1 MNSQNTSPKYPL
13 PSFKFIL
20 RNIHINGQNPKVLQ
34 KIYLKGLYLRK
45 LIDSRSENPLYP
57 NHKRF
62 KANKCFKTLKSIR
75 VSLISFPFICESL
88 KSAKNLKNFCVSTF
102 TRKTNAIEIASCLKK
117 FPAKIK
123 NIQLSVS
130 LTSIKIDED
139 FVKVAKCIRIF
150 PKLQCLQPTLPF
162 TRELV
167 TYNRSISRLK
177 EIEKMTLYIP
187 SCNKTSF
194 QRAMR
199 RDIMCPG
206 VTTLKIGL
214 NALDFPDFHR
224 LRPFFSRESKDQ
236 IYHPPNFGNLNKRQ
250 KRTLEKVLEKIK
262 YSDEDHPHDLDN
274 NDAINNSFESEPDDE
289 DFVAKCEMREQ
300 MRPFFRFD
308 LFPNLQKLSFT
319 QQEHLFLLGSFV
331 VDGFAALKN
340 LKSLKIDIYERS
352 QGSRYIFKA
361 FSNLPLL
368 KKFTLYINF
377 IKNQEWHILRSFLKK
392 QGNLESLKIKVKGKV
407 SSQIDYMENKHLQE
421 IIEDLD
427 QKPYL
432 KSLKIASNFW
442 TLETLSKG
450 FARLR
455 MRNQLQKLYIQAS
468 DEIITC
474 KKKTLQRVQGLCNF
488 IKNQKESLQILSVF
502 LPFAFDQNTVEYI
515 FEAIS
520 RLVQLRK
527 LAFYLNHFFFR
538 EDSVEEIIEYF
549 AQTLNQIQEFEVL
562 ETWNL
567 NLGKYLKRLQNLEYL
582 VINFNSS
589 SSGYSRYSRSFES
602 VVDALKVLS
611 SLEKLQSVRFITY
624 SDSGELL
631 TKKEQ
636 TIINVLQ
643 DLNHIREI
651 RFRFT
656 DLFWKEKPHRV
667 NLQKVIQE
675 INERQSLRCDFMF

>member
-1 MNSQNTSPKYPL
+1 M
-13 PSFKFIL
+13 
-20 RNIHINGQNPKVLQ
+20 
-34 KIYLKGLYLRK
+34 
-45 LIDSRSENPLYP
+45 
-57 NHKRF
+57 
-62 KANKCFKTLKSIR
+62 
-75 VSLISFPFICESL
+75 
-88 KSAKNLKNFCVSTF
+88 
-102 TRKTNAIEIASCLKK
+102 
-117 FPAKIK
+117 
-123 NIQLSVS
+123 
-130 LTSIKIDED
+130 
-139 FVKVAKCIRIF
+139 
-150 PKLQCLQPTLPF
+150 
-162 TRELV
+162 
-167 TYNRSISRLK
+167 
-177 EIEKMTLYIP
+177 
-187 SCNKTSF
+187 
-194 QRAMR
+194 
-199 RDIMCPG
+199 
-206 VTTLKIGL
+206 
-214 NALDFPDFHR
+214 
-224 LRPFFSRESKDQ
+224 
-236 IYHPPNFGNLNKRQ
+236 
-250 KRTLEKVLEKIK
+250 
-262 YSDEDHPHDLDN
+262 
-274 NDAINNSFESEPDDE
+274 
-289 DFVAKCEMREQ
+289 
-300 MRPFFRFD
+300 
-308 LFPNLQKLSFT
+308 
-319 QQEHLFLLGSFV
+319 
-331 VDGFAALKN
+331 
-340 LKSLKIDIYERS
+340 
-352 QGSRYIFKA
+352 
-361 FSNLPLL
+361 
-368 KKFTLYINF
+368 
-377 IKNQEWHILRSFLKK
+377 
-392 QGNLESLKIKVKGKV
+392 
-407 SSQIDYMENKHLQE
+407 
-421 IIEDLD
+421 
-427 QKPYL
+427 
-432 KSLKIASNFW
+432 
-442 TLETLSKG
+442 
-450 FARLR
+450 
-455 MRNQLQKLYIQAS
+455 
-468 DEIITC
+468 
-474 KKKTLQRVQGLCNF
+474 QGLCNF